1 MREML
6 SPTSALI
13 GMGLDKD
20 VTLITDGRFSG
31 ATRGAAIGHVSPEAA
46 EGGKIALVADGDI
59 IKIDI
64 PNGRLNLDVPA
75 KTLDARRKKL
85 RPRDSDV
92 SGWLLRYQNLVTSAA
107 TGATLKKKF

>member
-6 SPTSALI
+6 SPTSALC

-20 VTLITDGRFSG
+20 VALITDGRFSG

-46 EGGKIALVADGDI
+46 EGGKLALVADGDV

-64 PNGRLNLDVPA
+64 PGGRLTLDVTA
-75 KTLDARRKKL
+75 KILDARRKKL
-85 RPRDSDV
+85 RPKDSV
-92 SGWLLRYQNLVTSAA
+92 ATGWLLRYQNLVTSAA
-107 TGATLKKKF
+107 NGAVLKKKF